1 METKSMKPRLRR
13 RAGVL
18 AAALSLGAFAAGA
31 EAGEPFSEQRFMDA
45 AFDNCARVENRQ
57 SKSCECEQKLIK
69 DRLSPEDKEM
79 AYYYWTDKP
88 KFAEKFEEKRRS
100 DDKWQEA
107 FGERFATLQ
116 ALVIAAC
123 GA

>member
-1 METKSMKPRLRR
+1 MKRRPGR
-13 RAGVL
+13 RAGIF
-18 AAALSLGAFAAGA
+18 AAALSLGALAPVV
-31 EAGEPFSEQRFMDA
+31 EAGEPFSEQRFMDT
-45 AFDNCARVENRQ
+45 AFDNCARVENRH
-57 SKSCECEQKLIK
+57 SKSCEFEQKLIK
-69 DRLSPEDKEM
+69 DRLSSDDKEM
-79 AYYYWTDKP
+79 AYYYWTDEP
-88 KFAEKFEEKRRS
+88 RFAEKFEEKRRA

>member
-1 METKSMKPRLRR
+1 
-13 RAGVL
+13 
-18 AAALSLGAFAAGA
+18 
-31 EAGEPFSEQRFMDA
+31 
-45 AFDNCARVENRQ
+45 
-57 SKSCECEQKLIK
+57 
-69 DRLSPEDKEM
+69 M

-88 KFAEKFEEKRRS
+88 KFAEKFEEKRRA

-116 ALVIAAC
+116 ALVVAAC